1 MGIFSLKEVVF
12 LKYLNNSNIV
22 VFCNSGIGIFLMLI
36 QKLKVLNYM
45 GETDQT
51 RAILS
56 SKYDCKYYTVKNIKH
71 QSDSNFCFNNKS
83 IHLLKQCMLM
93 SFFIGEFLI

>member
-1 MGIFSLKEVVF
+1 MEVIF

-22 VFCNSGIGIFLMLI
+22 VFCNSGNRNISNADTKADSSQLYG
-36 QKLKVLNYM
+36 
-45 GETDQT
+45 GTDQT

-71 QSDSNFCFNNKS
+71 QSDNNFCFNNKS
-83 IHLLKQCMLM
+83 IHLLKQCMHDVL
-93 SFFIGEFLI
+93 FPL